1 MSRRRDLWL
10 LLPRPVRRLPADL
23 AAMLAVVVLT
33 NAVVFLPIVRESPV
47 RVLLGL
53 PFVLFVP
60 GYVFIAALFPEAGQP
75 PTQEAL
81 AEAEADNG
89 DDSGYS
95 LKGPLGGPLGSDRG
109 IDGIERVAL
118 SFGLSIAITPL
129 IGLALNF
136 TPWGIRLTPI
146 MVSLSG
152 FTVAM
157 TAVAAVRRW
166 ELPEDERF
174 VVPYRAWLAAGREE
188 VFEPSSRTDAVL
200 NVALAAS
207 VVLALGSVG
216 YAIAVPPQ
224 GEQFSEFYL
233 LTEAEDGQEVANAEG
248 LVADNYPT
256 NITAGEP
263 RSLVVGIGNQ
273 EHERAN
279 YTVVVEIQRVDIV
292 ENSTVVR
299 ESQELQRFRTTLPH
313 NETWLRQHTVAPR
326 MTGENLRLQYL
337 LYRGDPSDEIDT
349 PTAYRDLHLWV
360 NVSSA

>member
-1 MSRRRDLWL
+1 
-10 LLPRPVRRLPADL
+10 
-23 AAMLAVVVLT
+23 
-33 NAVVFLPIVRESPV
+33 
-47 RVLLGL
+47 
-53 PFVLFVP
+53 
-60 GYVFIAALFPEAGQP
+60 
-75 PTQEAL
+75 
-81 AEAEADNG
+81 
-89 DDSGYS
+89 
-95 LKGPLGGPLGSDRG
+95 
-109 IDGIERVAL
+109 
-118 SFGLSIAITPL
+118 LSIAITPL

-136 TPWGIRLTPI
+136 TPWGIRLAPI

-152 FTVAM
+152 FTVVM

-174 VVPYRAWLAAGREE
+174 AVPYRAWLSAGREE

-200 NVALAAS
+200 NVALAIS

-216 YAIAVPPQ
+216 YAIAVPPE

-256 NITAGEP
+256 NFTQGEE

-292 ENSTVVR
+292 DNETVVR
-299 ESQELQRFRTTLPH
+299 ESQELQRFRTTLAH
-313 NETWLRQHTVAPR
+313 NETWLRPHTVAPR

-337 LYRGDPSDEIDT
+337 LYRGEPPEEIET
-349 PTAYRDLHLWV
+349 STAYRDLHLWV
-360 NVSSA
+360 NVSGE